1 MAEGTARDRVLRA
14 TVRTL
19 ADKGFTRTTAR
30 AIAATGGFA
39 PGVIYYHFTDLED
52 LFSAA
57 LRHTSRARMQ
67 RYEEEVGAAGSAVEV
82 LERLGRLYDE
92 DTASGHIAA
101 VQELVG
107 AVPGAPR
114 LAEDVRALTAG
125 WQDFAERVI
134 QLVLDGTPLAPM
146 VPVRELARAVVGAYL
161 GLQMLAHLDLDG
173 GGGQAVLDAAR
184 PAAELLDSIRVEED
198 AGAPA
203 DGTV

>member
-1 MAEGTARDRVLRA
+1 MAEGTARDRVLQA
-14 TVRTL
+14 TIRTL
-19 ADKGFTRTTAR
+19 ADRGFARTTAR

-39 PGVIYYHFTDLED
+39 PGVIYYHFADLED

-67 RYEEEVGAAGSAVEV
+67 RYEQEVGAADSAVEV

-114 LAEDVRALTAG
+114 LAEEVRALTAG
-125 WQDFAERVI
+125 WQNFAEGVI
-134 QLVLDGTPLAPM
+134 ELVLEGTALAPM
-146 VPVRELARAVVGAYL
+146 VPVRELARAAVAAYL
-161 GLQMLAHLDLDG
+161 GLQMLAHLDLDD

-184 PAAELLDSIRVEED
+184 PAAVLLDSIRVEED
-198 AGAPA
+198 ASARA